1 MADVD
6 AVVDA
11 FVDAADDADVDAD
24 ADDADVGVVCSVRNA
39 SILIECTGSA
49 KWGGNSEEE
58 ENDAIMINTTIFL
71 WVLKNRHYDHHH
83 ILMTKKGL
91 ARILKEVV
99 EGCPAYWLT
108 HHLSE
113 L

>member
-1 MADVD
+1 MIFKQVLPFYLTQKVISIQIFDTD
-6 AVVDA
+6 D
-11 FVDAADDADVDAD
+11 DAADD

-71 WVLKNRHYDHHH
+71 
-83 ILMTKKGL
+83 
-91 ARILKEVV
+91 
-99 EGCPAYWLT
+99 
-108 HHLSE
+108 
-113 L
+113 